1 MIKGFFQHCLWYVRC
16 HVKCRLYTIA
26 TAGAGLGAVATI
38 AAFSGCRA
46 LTGVGTAM
54 VIHPVA
60 KKMSGE
66 RIMGGNYV
74 KDVAIGYTIRAVTGH
89 IGLGGASA
97 TASIASKVGT
107 EFGKQGAVKFVC
119 RTAVEPFLA
128 LRPAKQTVALK
139 IKENVMLSYDI
150 VQNLEQNVNALRL
163 SESTKRNKLSP
174 QQLLNEL
181 EANEW
186 TTIECQIKQFLPEL
200 PPEEVK
206 KQLNLAKEVTD
217 VKKEQPKLTHFLK
230 LIKKRKKVL
239 KKGIDEMSANC
250 RRIPEQQT
258 KVKEIRNE
266 LKRLNA

>member
-1 MIKGFFQHCLWYVRC
+1 
-16 HVKCRLYTIA
+16 
-26 TAGAGLGAVATI
+26 
-38 AAFSGCRA
+38 
-46 LTGVGTAM
+46 
-54 VIHPVA
+54 
-60 KKMSGE
+60 
-66 RIMGGNYV
+66 
-74 KDVAIGYTIRAVTGH
+74 
-89 IGLGGASA
+89 
-97 TASIASKVGT
+97 
-107 EFGKQGAVKFVC
+107 
-119 RTAVEPFLA
+119 
-128 LRPAKQTVALK
+128 
-139 IKENVMLSYDI
+139 MLSYDI
-150 VQNLEQNVNALRL
+150 VQNLEQNVNALRS

-239 KKGIDEMSANC
+239 KKGIDEMSANF

-258 KVKEIRNE
+258 KLKEMRNE